1 MILPAIRIQVF
12 GYTGKLYM
20 EILKYSEMF
29 WFSGN

>member
-20 EILKYSEMF
+20 EILKYSEKILVSM
-29 WFSGN
+29 